1 MFFDLKLS
9 GAQRLLGVGVFRC
22 DVWPVAVLYSIKG
35 TSKGGAI
42 RSRLWCLESETLVP
56 TQVNDHAPGPCS
68 LYPYKLDW

>member
-9 GAQRLLGVGVFRC
+9 GRSDCSESVCSAVMLGRLLFCIQLRARRKAAPFDPDCGSG
-22 DVWPVAVLYSIKG
+22 
-35 TSKGGAI
+35 
-42 RSRLWCLESETLVP
+42 SETLVP